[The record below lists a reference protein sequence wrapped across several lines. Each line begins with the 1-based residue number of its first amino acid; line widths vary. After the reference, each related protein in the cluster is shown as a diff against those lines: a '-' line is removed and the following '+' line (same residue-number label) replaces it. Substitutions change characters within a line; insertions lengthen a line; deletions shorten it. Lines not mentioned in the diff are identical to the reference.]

1 MHRNGGQDASDR
13 EAGCIE
19 LGGRMH
25 RSGRQDAPKREAHR
39 PVMQGQPQR
48 DEGNNR
54 DNSEGK
60 NNI

>member
-13 EAGCIE
+13 EAGCTKT
-19 LGGRMH
+19 GGWIH
-25 RSGRQDAPKREAHR
+25 RNGMQDAPKREAHR

-48 DEGNNR
+48 DERINR
-54 DNSEGK
+54 DNSAGK